1 MKKAL
6 IIVDLQNDYFP
17 GGNMELA
24 GIEQAT
30 KNARAA
36 LDLFRA
42 KKLPIFHIQHIMKR
56 AGANYFLPETNGVEI
71 NKNLR
76 PENGEPVIQKN
87 FPNSFRDTSLNEH
100 LQSLHIEEVVICGAM
115 THICIDTTV
124 RAAFDLGFRCLLLF
138 DACATRNLGFRGITV
153 EASQVHAAFM
163 AALSGVFAEVIETKE
178 LESRLESYNSR

>member
-1 MKKAL
+1 MRKAL
-6 IIVDLQNDYFP
+6 VIVDLQNDYFP
-17 GGNMELA
+17 GASMELV
-24 GIEQAT
+24 GIEQAA

-71 NKNLR
+71 HKSVR
-76 PENGEPVIQKN
+76 PENDEPVIQKN

-100 LQSLHIEEVVICGAM
+100 LQNLHIEEVVICGAM

-124 RAAFDLGFRCLLLF
+124 RAAFDLGFKCLLLF
-138 DACATRNLGFRGITV
+138 DACATRNLEFREIAI
-153 EASQVHAAFM
+153 EASYVHAAYM
-163 AALSGVFAEVIETKE
+163 AAIAGLFAEVIETKD
-178 LESRLESYNSR
+178 LEARLKE